1 MLKNLFPRLFGQF
14 REGGIIH
21 AKFVVTNAGTPS
33 YALKSA
39 VGTQNFQGLSLVRNG
54 ATGKI
59 TLVLAGGARA
69 MAVLDAKHIN
79 ISAPT
84 DFTKQLLIGW
94 TAAFVESTGTVQAT
108 LFQSGIAGASGAA
121 GDPVTGDE
129 IHFSLYVDR

>member
-39 VGTQNFQGLSLVRNG
+39 VGTQNYQSLSLARNG
-54 ATGKI
+54 ATGKC
-59 TLVLAGGARA
+59 TLTLAGGCRA
-69 MAVLDAKHIN
+69 LAVLDIKHLN

-94 TAAFVESTGTVQAT
+94 TAAFVESGATVQFT

-121 GDPVTGDE
+121 ADPVTGDE
-129 IHFSLYVDR
+129 IHVTAYVDR